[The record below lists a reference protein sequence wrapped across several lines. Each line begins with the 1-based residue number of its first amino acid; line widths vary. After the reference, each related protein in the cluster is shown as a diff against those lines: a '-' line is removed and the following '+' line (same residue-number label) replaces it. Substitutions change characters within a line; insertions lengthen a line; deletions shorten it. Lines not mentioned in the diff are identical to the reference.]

1 MVEKEKKSRI
11 DLFSIRSIYVLS
23 LLIFVLSSFL
33 VYFFSSDSKV
43 QAIQVDGNYYY
54 SDQEI
59 LSAAHV
65 TVNTRLWLTPA
76 FQIKNKV
83 EELPLIKDVD
93 IERKDN
99 SLKIKV
105 KERNVIGYYVEKNQ
119 NYVLTRSGKSIKIN
133 SENLES
139 ILHFPLLSGFTE
151 KQRKQIAKEFEK
163 DKKVLNKEVIEKIAE
178 IIPYEST
185 YDANMLQITM
195 QDGNKIFTSLD
206 SLSMLANYADML
218 NQLEGKNVCL
228 MLDSANSAIE
238 KINCDALKKEK
249 ENKEDKEEK
258 EDKEDTED
266 QEIQETQDPEETTPS
281 QTPAQEP
288 EQDPAAEDSQDPT
301 TDYYSA
307 ASDWVQDQTFGL
319 EYSATLDLYY
329 DPGSGIYYS
338 WNDSTLSFDV
348 VN

>member
-1 MVEKEKKSRI
+1 MVEKEKKRRI
-11 DLFSIRSIYVLS
+11 DLFGIRSIYVLS
-23 LLIFVLSSFL
+23 LLVFVLSSFL

-83 EELPLIKDVD
+83 EELPLIRDVD

-105 KERNVIGYYVEKNQ
+105 KEQNVIGYYVEKNQ
-119 NYVLTRSGKSIKIN
+119 NYVLTRSGKSINID

-139 ILHFPLLSGFTE
+139 ILHFPLLSGFNE

-163 DKKVLNKEVIEKIAE
+163 DKDVLDKEVIEKIAE

-185 YDANMLQITM
+185 YDSNMLQITM

-249 ENKEDKEEK
+249 EDP
-258 EDKEDTED
+258 EDTEK
-266 QEIQETQDPEETTPS
+266 QETQENQAEEETTPS

-288 EQDPAAEDSQDPT
+288 EQDPSAEESQNQTP
-301 TDYYSA
+301 DYYSA

-329 DPGSGIYYS
+329 DPGSGTYYS